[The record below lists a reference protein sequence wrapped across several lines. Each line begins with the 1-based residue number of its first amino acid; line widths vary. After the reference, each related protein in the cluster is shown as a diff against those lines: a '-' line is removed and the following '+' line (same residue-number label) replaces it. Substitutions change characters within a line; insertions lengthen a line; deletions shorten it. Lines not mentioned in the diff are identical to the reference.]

1 MEMFEIDRGSINF
14 CGISLVFIE
23 MPKIKNCMWTST
35 IIFILLLF
43 FEPGY
48 LQAKEIRVA
57 VASNFKAAITS
68 VASHFEATSDHK
80 VTLIFGS
87 TGKHY
92 AQIKNGAPYDVFL
105 AADSHRPQRLEEE
118 GIALSNSRFT
128 YARGKVVLWS
138 PKVGYIDS
146 TATVLKKSK
155 FRYLAIANPR
165 LAPYGKA
172 AKEILTRHKLWDS
185 LTNKMVRGENI
196 NQTFQFVK
204 SSNAEMG
211 FVAYSQLVSLMK
223 KNQQKKIEG
232 SYWEVPQSLYSPI
245 VQQAVIL
252 KDNKAAHEFSA
263 FIRSEAAMNIIR
275 DYGYD
280 VP

>member
-1 MEMFEIDRGSINF
+1 MDMFENDRGSINF

-23 MPKIKNCMWTST
+23 MSKKYYMWTYMM
-35 IIFILLLF
+35 IFILLLF
-43 FEPGY
+43 FKPGY
-48 LQAKEIRVA
+48 LLAKEIRVA

-68 VASHFEATSDHK
+68 VASYFEATSDHK

-105 AADSHRPQRLEEE
+105 AADSQRPQRLEEE
-118 GIALSNSRFT
+118 GIALTNSRFT
-128 YARGKVVLWS
+128 YARGKIVLWS
-138 PKVGYIDS
+138 PKAGYIDS
-146 TATVLKKSK
+146 TATILKKSE
-155 FRYLAIANPR
+155 FRYLAVANPR

-172 AKEILTRHKLWDS
+172 AKEVLTRLKLWDS
-185 LTNKMVRGENI
+185 LANKMVRGENI

-223 KNQQKKIEG
+223 NNQQKSIEG
-232 SYWEVPQSLYSPI
+232 SYWEVPQLLYSPI
-245 VQQAVIL
+245 EQQAVIL
-252 KDNKAAHEFSA
+252 KDNKAAHEFIA
-263 FIRSEAAMNIIR
+263 FIRNEQALKIIR
-275 DYGYD
+275 DYGYG

>member
-1 MEMFEIDRGSINF
+1 MR
-14 CGISLVFIE
+14 IS
-23 MPKIKNCMWTST
+23 TA
-35 IIFILLLF
+35 IFILLLF
-43 FEPGY
+43 VEPGY
-48 LQAKEIRVA
+48 LLAKEIRVA

-68 VASHFEATSDHK
+68 VTSHFEATSDHK

-105 AADSHRPQRLEEE
+105 AADSQRPQRLEEE
-118 GIALSNSRFT
+118 GIALANSRFT
-128 YARGKVVLWS
+128 YARGKIVLWS
-138 PKVGYIDS
+138 PAAGYIDS
-146 TATVLKKSK
+146 TATILKKSE
-155 FRYLAIANPR
+155 FRYLAVANPR

-172 AKEILTRHKLWDS
+172 AKEVLTRLKLWDS
-185 LTNKMVRGENI
+185 LANKMVRGENI

-223 KNQQKKIEG
+223 NNQQKRIEG

-245 VQQAVIL
+245 EQQAVIL
-252 KDNKAAHEFSA
+252 KDNKAAHEFIA
-263 FIRSEAAMNIIR
+263 FIRNEQALKIIR
-275 DYGYD
+275 DYGYG